1 MLTTE
6 QKLRIENF
14 KLRVTVHNLSSRITE
29 LENALSTRNGQIT
42 ATNLQYE
49 KDLLE
54 KEFGKI
60 DWNTLEIENDSPEQE
75 RADKA
80 V

>member
-1 MLTTE
+1 
-6 QKLRIENF
+6 
-14 KLRVTVHNLSSRITE
+14 LRVTVHNLSSRITE
-29 LENALSTRNGQIT
+29 LETALSTRNGQIT

>member
-1 MLTTE
+1 MTTE

-29 LENALSTRNGQIT
+29 LETALSTRNGQIT

>member
-1 MLTTE
+1 MTTE

>member
-29 LENALSTRNGQIT
+29 LETALSTRNGQIT